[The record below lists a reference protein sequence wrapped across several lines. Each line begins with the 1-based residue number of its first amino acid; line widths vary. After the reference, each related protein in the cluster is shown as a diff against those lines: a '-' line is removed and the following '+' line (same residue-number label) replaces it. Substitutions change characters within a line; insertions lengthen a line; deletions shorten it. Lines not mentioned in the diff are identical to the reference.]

1 MRIVM
6 RNGFV
11 FAFNNAHLL
20 IRMREEPPDM
30 VHSVPLVTAWYS
42 TDPSIIHLVDYFV
55 YSEKNAL
62 PPHFYHQGV

>member
-1 MRIVM
+1 
-6 RNGFV
+6 
-11 FAFNNAHLL
+11 
-20 IRMREEPPDM
+20 MREEPPDM

-62 PPHFYHQGV
+62 PRIFIIRVYD